1 MKNIYFLSLLT
12 VLFTG
17 CSNSLYYWGDSL
29 ADSYE
34 YATGDYTV
42 QEYLEK
48 LLVIEKNF
56 NQENKVPPNF
66 YSEIGTLYLK
76 QGDHQKAKEYFI
88 KEKEAY
94 PESTVLMDKLVAN
107 L

>member
-1 MKNIYFLSLLT
+1 M
-12 VLFTG
+12 
-17 CSNSLYYWGDSL
+17 
-29 ADSYE
+29 
-34 YATGDYTV
+34 

-76 QGDHQKAKEYFI
+76 QDDHQKAKEYFI